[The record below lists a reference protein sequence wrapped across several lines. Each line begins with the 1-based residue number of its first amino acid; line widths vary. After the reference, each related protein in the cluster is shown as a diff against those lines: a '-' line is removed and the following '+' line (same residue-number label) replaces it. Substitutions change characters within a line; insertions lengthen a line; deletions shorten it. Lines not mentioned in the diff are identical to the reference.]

1 MATVHLS
8 WEGIGQASDQIAIQ
22 TNWKHGRT
30 IVVFKTISAG
40 LASVIVAFVAGASQ
54 AQLFIE
60 DFDTFT
66 GWSGGDGTQIT
77 SKTGD
82 TTNGWGKGALHNLR
96 RPAAHISAI
105 GMNGTQGVR
114 RPEKGAELGGA
125 VRDITGEINPN
136 GNYMVRMQNQIDPDS
151 GDNPRD
157 VQLKMVMKLR
167 LNDSS
172 ISTSNGSMWR

>member
-1 MATVHLS
+1 MGASMATVHLS
-8 WEGIGQASDQIAIQ
+8 WEGIGQAPDQIAIQ

-82 TTNGWGKGALHNLR
+82 TTNGWVKGG
-96 RPAAHISAI
+96 P
-105 GMNGTQGVR
+105 
-114 RPEKGAELGGA
+114 P
-125 VRDITGEINPN
+125 
-136 GNYMVRMQNQIDPDS
+136 
-151 GDNPRD
+151 
-157 VQLKMVMKLR
+157 
-167 LNDSS
+167 
-172 ISTSNGSMWR
+172 